1 MGRKV
6 SQKDGTKRLDSFA
19 LHAPEH
25 TLAQWLTALS
35 SLSLYSSRSR
45 ILNAHSTHMPNLVE
59 GGLRH
64 TRHPSAL
71 RVHHDV
77 GHDVVQVDD
86 HASRVGEKSVIEYV
100 ILAGFHFSLY

>member
-1 MGRKV
+1 MAHC
-6 SQKDGTKRLDSFA
+6 TLFA
-19 LHAPEH
+19 LTLLFTLTHTERSLNSHAD
-25 TLAQWLTALS
+25 
-35 SLSLYSSRSR
+35 
-45 ILNAHSTHMPNLVE
+45 LVE